1 MIFRSSFVRV
11 SASALAAAMLAFPPA
26 AAADTYETCTG
37 TITALP
43 AVITTQGTWCLAG
56 DLGTGLGSGD
66 AVTIGTNN
74 DTLDCNGY
82 KMGGL
87 AAGTGTLAIGIH
99 AEDHL
104 NATVR
109 NCSIRGF
116 HQGIVFEG
124 TGSGGHAIEDNRFD
138 GNPFT
143 ALVVEGDGSVIRRN
157 RIADTGRSTAGGPA
171 IGIRT
176 AYSVD
181 IIDNTVTGVYAT
193 SGSDGDAHGIV
204 IVDNPDGQIDGNRV
218 RRIVGN
224 GTGVAFGIHSST
236 SGRISLRD
244 NELVGDGTTG
254 STGLFCDP
262 GSEAITLDNAVSH
275 FDTAN
280 SDCGDDGGNIEM
292 P

>member
-74 DTLDCNGY
+74 VTLDCNGY
-82 KMGGL
+82 KLGGL

-124 TGSGGHAIEDNRFD
+124 TGSGGHAIEDNRF
-138 GNPFT
+138 
-143 ALVVEGDGSVIRRN
+143 
-157 RIADTGRSTAGGPA
+157 
-171 IGIRT
+171 
-176 AYSVD
+176 
-181 IIDNTVTGVYAT
+181 
-193 SGSDGDAHGIV
+193 
-204 IVDNPDGQIDGNRV
+204 DGNRV